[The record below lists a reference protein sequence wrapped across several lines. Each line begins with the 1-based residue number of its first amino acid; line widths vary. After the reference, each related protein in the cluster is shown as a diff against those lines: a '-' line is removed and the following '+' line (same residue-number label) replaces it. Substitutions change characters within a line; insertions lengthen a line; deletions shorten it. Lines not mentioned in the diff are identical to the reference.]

1 VKSLHN
7 DSTAITSARSQAL
20 ERLWSLALLLGHGMQ
35 QGLAE
40 RGLTLARANLI
51 WELQENSPC
60 TQRALSSALRVTP
73 RNVTG
78 LVDALEADGL
88 VERAAHPSDR
98 RATLVTL
105 TEQGKDL
112 AATLRREQDG
122 FAQYLFA
129 DASSGEL
136 ESFVAMLDQVL
147 GRVRAVMPS
156 EDAAD

>member
-1 VKSLHN
+1 
-7 DSTAITSARSQAL
+7 
-20 ERLWSLALLLGHGMQ
+20 MQ

-40 RGLTLARANLI
+40 RSLTVARANVL
-51 WELQENSPC
+51 WELRENGPR

-78 LVDALEADGL
+78 LVDGLEADGL

-105 TEQGKDL
+105 TDQGKAL
-112 AATLRREQDG
+112 ATTLRDEQDG

-129 DASSGEL
+129 DSSAGEL
-136 ESFVAMLDQVL
+136 ESFLATLDRVL
-147 GRVRAVMPS
+147 SRVQAVMPS
-156 EDAAD
+156 DDSAD